1 MATQQGREL
10 LIKMGDGE
18 SSETFTTVCGLTSKS
33 IGINGNT
40 YDVTTAT
47 CGDEGSALWQEL
59 QAGVKSVQASGN
71 GIFKDETAEADLV
84 AAALGDTTSTNFQV
98 IVPDFGT
105 FAGAFFIETLE
116 FGGEQEGAVS
126 VSLSLNSTGAVTFTA
141 A

>member
-18 SSETFTTVCGLTSKS
+18 SSETFTTICGLTSKG
-33 IGINGNT
+33 ITINGNT

-47 CGDEGSALWQEL
+47 CGSESGPLWQEL
-59 QAGVKSVQASGN
+59 QSGMKSVQVSGN
-71 GIFKDETAEADLV
+71 GIFKDDTAEADLV
-84 AAALGDTTSTNFQV
+84 ATHLADTTSTNFQV

-105 FAGAFFIETLE
+105 FAGAFFIESFE
-116 FGGEQEGAVS
+116 MGGEQEGAVTL
-126 VSLSLNSTGAVTFTA
+126 SLSLNSTGAVTFTA